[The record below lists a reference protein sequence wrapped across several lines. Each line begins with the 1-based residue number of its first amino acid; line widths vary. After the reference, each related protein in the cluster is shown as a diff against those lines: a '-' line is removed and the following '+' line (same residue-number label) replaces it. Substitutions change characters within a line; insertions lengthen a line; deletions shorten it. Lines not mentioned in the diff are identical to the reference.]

1 MSTSAPAPTEHRE
14 ATVTPPLTVWAVARR
29 PRWIAALVF
38 ALALAAGFAALGQ
51 WQLDRAVSNGY
62 VVERET
68 ENVVALDSVAEP
80 QAAIESKA
88 NGQLVQVVGVWVPG
102 DFLVLSD
109 RYNEGD
115 QGYWVVGHLAA
126 ELDSGVR
133 AGLPVALGWTASEET
148 AYDVADSF
156 GTTADPVALTGRFLV
171 GEAPQDSD
179 FENGEFAS
187 VAPAA
192 LINLWENTDAGGVY
206 NGYLVAEDAASG
218 LQAIHSPAPS
228 TDVQLNWLNIFYAA
242 EWVVFAGFAIFLWYR
257 LVRDAWEREIEELAE
272 QAAEVN

>member
-1 MSTSAPAPTEHRE
+1 MSTTAPPSTAQ
-14 ATVTPPLTVWAVARR
+14 LTVWAVARR

-68 ENVVALDSVAEP
+68 ETVLPLDSVAEP
-80 QAAIESKA
+80 QAPIESKA
-88 NGQLVQVVGVWVPG
+88 NGQLVQAVGVWVPG
-102 DFLVLSD
+102 DFLVVSE
-109 RYNEGD
+109 RYNEGER
-115 QGYWVVGHLAA
+115 GYWVLGHLAA
-126 ELDSGVR
+126 ELDTGVR
-133 AGLPVALGWTASEET
+133 AGLPVALGWTASEQT
-148 AYDVADSF
+148 AHDVVSSF
-156 GTTADPVALTGRFLV
+156 GRTADQVALTGRFLV
-171 GEAPQDSD
+171 GEAPQHGD
-179 FENGEFAS
+179 FENGELAS

-192 LINLWENTDAGGVY
+192 LINLWETSDAGGVY
-206 NGYLVAEDAASG
+206 GGYLVAQAPASG

-257 LVRDAWEREIEELAE
+257 LVRDTWEREIEERAE
-272 QAAEVN
+272 QAAEVS